1 MEIVEN
7 LQVVC
12 YRATWLTFNPKPKNK
27 NPPPKKWNF
36 LAEIFKK
43 KPYILLKESCCY
55 ISRNET
61 F

>member
-7 LQVVC
+7 LQVEC

-27 NPPPKKWNF
+27 NPPPKKMELSSRN
-36 LAEIFKK
+36 IKK
-43 KPYILLKESCCY
+43 KSYILLKESCSY
-55 ISRNET
+55 ISRNAT